1 MELFKPTIQKVVSRA
16 LGKSYV
22 KKLQFL
28 HREYPN
34 FRFVDIF
41 RAVDTWATQKQHLT
55 QIHSEHRE
63 SLHQLLHLNPK
74 YPMYIRPSSN
84 MSWIVD
90 EGVEQHY
97 PQDTMWCCAM
107 AENATTA
114 DILIR
119 VRFFSPW
126 VKMWLE
132 IAHADLDVAS
142 QVADELID
150 SANRNSIYRG
160 KTLAIHYESDQK
172 DEYGDVDTL
181 RELNIMFRRYDAV
194 PDSDLI
200 IEDES
205 LAVIR
210 RNILDLYSK
219 REILRDFGVPARR
232 GVIFHGPPGTG
243 KSYTCRFI
251 CGQTTGVTKIIATGL
266 ALQQINS
273 IFLVAR
279 LFQPSLIILEDVD
292 LVFASRDINLYSSV
306 MGDLFD
312 HLDGLRAQEDISVIL
327 TTNALDRLEEAI
339 KDRPGRISQ
348 SIYFAPPNEQLRRLY
363 LERYLKDY
371 DLRHIAMGTLIEL
384 SDGATQAFLKEW
396 VIRSVQFALERI
408 PDPVHPLPLSED
420 DFKHA
425 MDEMRR
431 SGKGSTARI
440 LGFGT

>member
-1 MELFKPTIQKVVSRA
+1 MEFFKPTIQKVITRSF
-16 LGKSYV
+16 GKSYV

-28 HREYPN
+28 LREYPN

-41 RAVDTWATQKQHLT
+41 RAVDTWATQKRHFS
-55 QIHSEHRE
+55 QIRSEHRE
-63 SLHQLLHLNPK
+63 NLHQLLHLNPQ

-84 MSWIVD
+84 MSWAVD

-97 PQDTMWCCAM
+97 PQDTMWFCAV
-107 AENATTA
+107 AEDATTA

-126 VKMWLE
+126 SKMWLE
-132 IAHADLDVAS
+132 IAHPDLGVAS
-142 QVADELID
+142 RVADELMD
-150 SANRNSIYRG
+150 SANKHSIYRG
-160 KTLAIHYESDQK
+160 KTLAVHYESDQK
-172 DEYGDVDTL
+172 DEYGDVDTI

-194 PDSDLI
+194 SHTDLI
-200 IEDES
+200 IDEES
-205 LAVIR
+205 LSVIR
-210 RNILDLYSK
+210 RNILDLFDK
-219 REILRDFGVPARR
+219 REVLRDFGVPARR

-251 CGQTTGVTKIIATGL
+251 CGQTTGITKIIATGL

-312 HLDGLRAQEDISVIL
+312 HLDGLRAQEDICVIL
-327 TTNALDRLEEAI
+327 TTNALDRVEEAI

-348 SIYFAPPNEQLRRLY
+348 SIYFAPPNEELRHLY
-363 LERYLKDY
+363 LERYLRDY
-371 DLRHIAMGTLIEL
+371 DLRHVNMDTLIDL
-384 SDGATQAFLKEW
+384 SEGATQAFLKEW

-408 PDPVHPLPLSED
+408 LDPVHPLPLSEE

-431 SGKGSTARI
+431 SGKGATARI